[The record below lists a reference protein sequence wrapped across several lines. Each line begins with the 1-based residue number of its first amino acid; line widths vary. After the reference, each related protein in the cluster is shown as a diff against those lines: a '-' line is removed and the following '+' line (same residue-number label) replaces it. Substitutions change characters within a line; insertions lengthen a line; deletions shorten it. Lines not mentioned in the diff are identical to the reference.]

1 MRGARTP
8 ALSPGQPPLLG
19 GQGGGVGEGAEEE
32 IHGRVRGKAGGRRLH
47 FWAQR
52 PAGLQGS

>member
-1 MRGARTP
+1 MRGAGTP
-8 ALSPGQPPLLG
+8 ALSLGWPPLLG
-19 GQGGGVGEGAEEE
+19 DRDGGVGEGAEEE
-32 IHGRVRGKAGGRRLH
+32 IRRRVRGKAGGRRLH